1 MSKED
6 NAVKEQAEQQMG
18 QKKIR
23 LRVNQNDM
31 ESTYANSFRPVAS
44 TEELMLDF
52 GINQTFPITDAKDGD
67 PSAEIVFK
75 VSSRV
80 IMNFYTA
87 KRLAIALG
95 QLVNNYENEFGE
107 IQLNA
112 AERKTSK
119 EPAAK
124 KETKDA
130 KDSK

>member
-18 QKKIR
+18 RKIR
-23 LRVNQNDM
+23 LRVNQQEMD
-31 ESTYANSFRPVAS
+31 STYANSFRPVAS

-52 GINQTFPITDAKDGD
+52 GINQTFPINDAKEGD

-95 QLVNNYENEFGE
+95 QLVNNYEKEFGE

-112 AERKTSK
+112 AERKVSK
-119 EPAAK
+119 GSDAK
-124 KETKDA
+124 KEAKDA